1 MIVIE
6 HDMPLVRS
14 ISDEIMA
21 LDLGPGRRPRDTPDV
36 VLHDPRV
43 VASYLGTNDA
53 AVARS
58 GTGGLL
64 RARPER
70 APGWTRV
77 GAAAGARA
85 TTWSSAW

>member
-1 MIVIE
+1 MIRRVRDATGAAIVIIE
-6 HDMPLVRS
+6 HDMPLVRG

-21 LDLGPGRRPRDTPDV
+21 LDLGRIIAHNTPDV

-43 VASYLGTNDA
+43 IASYLGTNDA

-64 RARPER
+64 QGSAGGAQ
-70 APGWTRV
+70 APG
-77 GAAAGARA
+77 
-85 TTWSSAW
+85 

>member
-1 MIVIE
+1 
-6 HDMPLVRS
+6 VRS

-21 LDLGPGRRPRDTPDV
+21 LDLGKVIAHDVPDV

-58 GTGGLL
+58 GTEGLL
-64 RARPER
+64 Q
-70 APGWTRV
+70 GS
-77 GAAAGARA
+77 AGGPQTAG
-85 TTWSSAW
+85 